1 MQRIKITHLT
11 RYRYPQ
17 QVRFLEHKL
26 HLRPREGHDIR
37 IESSGLRIAPAY
49 RIGWHRDVYGNSV
62 ALVTFEAESDVLELL
77 STVVVEHYE
86 SPVVS
91 VELTEQAQLFPF
103 GYDPME
109 QIDLIPYQTP
119 VFAADQVLV
128 GEWLEATWKPGR
140 SVATAQLLDA
150 VSERIAR
157 EIKYIVRDEPGVQ
170 SPRLTLERGK
180 GSCRDMA
187 TLFIEACR
195 YSGLASRF
203 VSGYLVS
210 SAAVEDVAT
219 THAWAEV
226 YLPGAGWRGFDATS
240 GQLVGGDHIAVAVHR
255 HPEAIPPV
263 SGQFIGPS
271 EPKPEMEV
279 EVRVQRL

>member
-1 MQRIKITHLT
+1 MQRIEITHLT
-11 RYRYPQ
+11 RYRYAQP
-17 QVRFLEHKL
+17 VRLLDHKL

-37 IESSGLRIAPAY
+37 IESSGLRITPDY
-49 RIGWHRDVYGNSV
+49 RISWHRDVYSNSV
-62 ALVTFEAESDVLELL
+62 ALVSFGVESNILELL

-86 SPVVS
+86 SPMVS
-91 VELTEQAQLFPF
+91 IQLAEQDETSPLV
-103 GYDPME
+103 YDPME

-119 VFAADQVLV
+119 VFAENQALV
-128 GEWLEATWKPGR
+128 GDWLAPDWNAGQSLATL
-140 SVATAQLLDA
+140 QLLDA
-150 VSERIAR
+150 ISGRIAR

-170 SPRLTLERGK
+170 SPQRTLGRGK

-195 YSGLASRF
+195 YCGLASRF

-226 YLPGAGWRGFDATS
+226 YLPGVGWRGFDATS
-240 GQLVGGDHIAVAVHR
+240 GQRVGGDHIAVAVHR

-263 SGQFIGPS
+263 SGQFVGPS
-271 EPKPEMEV
+271 GPKPEMEV